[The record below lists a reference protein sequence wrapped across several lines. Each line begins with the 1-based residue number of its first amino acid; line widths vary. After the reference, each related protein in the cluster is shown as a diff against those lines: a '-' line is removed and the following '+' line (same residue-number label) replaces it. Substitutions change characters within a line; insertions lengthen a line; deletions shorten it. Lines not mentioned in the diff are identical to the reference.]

1 MMKTLV
7 NTLAVAAGGAAGSV
21 CRYWLGLLCGS
32 VFSKFPVG
40 TFIINV
46 TGCFIIGC
54 FVTLSKQRLM
64 REALFVGVTV
74 GFVGGYTTFST
85 YMLESFNLIEQGSIL
100 KAMLNVVGSILVGL
114 LAVWL
119 GIVVAKRMWA

>member
-1 MMKTLV
+1 MTKMLV

-21 CRYWLGLLCGS
+21 CRYWLALLCGS

-40 TFIINV
+40 TMVINL
-46 TGCFIIGC
+46 TGCFVIGC
-54 FVTLSKQRLM
+54 FVTLSKQRVM
-64 REALFVGVTV
+64 PEAVFVAVAV

-85 YMLESFNLIEQGSIL
+85 YMFESFDLLAHGSIVKGMLNVLGSIL
-100 KAMLNVVGSILVGL
+100 LGL

-119 GIVVAKRMWA
+119 GIVVAKRIWA